1 MTLDLFQAL
10 PGPNLNFA
18 VFLGSLA
25 AINIGNNSVVSASIA
40 CPEICLLGMTLVL
53 GTMEI

>member
-18 VFLGSLA
+18 VFLASLA